1 VRVFIAGATGL
12 VGSAVATALKV
23 RGHDVIALV
32 RTDADAQRL
41 RTLGYQPVIGDVTA
55 PETWQKQAAGADAH
69 VHAAFLRTGTRLGRR
84 WVRNAQAVDRKAFRA
99 LVRAAE
105 AGGRCKALCYT
116 SGISIFGDH
125 GEAWI
130 DESAALRPGAIGAIK
145 RAGEEMVAD
154 AFKAGLPAFSL
165 RPGLVYA
172 PSGVFRDFFLKPAAG
187 GRFSYIGSGTAYH
200 STVSVGD
207 LAQAYCLAIEK
218 PMPGQALNVVD
229 DKPLRWV
236 EFAELLLKGFGGG
249 QAKGA
254 PPWLVSIFAGHPLVE
269 MLTASYRVKNSW
281 IKEVLGWQPRYP
293 TLADGLLPIIAEY
306 RGRLPASAPELS

>member
-1 VRVFIAGATGL
+1 
-12 VGSAVATALKV
+12 VGSAVATGLKA
-23 RGHDVIALV
+23 RGHDVITLV
-32 RTDADAQRL
+32 RTAPDARRL
-41 RTLGYQPVIGDVTA
+41 RTLGYQPVIGDATA

-69 VHAAFLRTGTRLGRR
+69 VHAAFLRPGRRLGRR
-84 WVRNAQAVDRKAFRA
+84 WVRDAQAADRKAFGA

-125 GEAWI
+125 GDAWI

-187 GRFSYIGSGTAYH
+187 GRFNYIGSGTAYH

-218 PMPGQALNVVD
+218 PIPGRTLNVVD
-229 DKPLRWV
+229 DRPLRWT
-236 EFAELLLKGFGGG
+236 EFAAVLLKGFGGG
-249 QAKGA
+249 RAKSA
-254 PPWLVSIFAGHPLVE
+254 PPWLVSMFAGQPLVE
-269 MLTASYRVKNSW
+269 MLTASYRVRNTR
-281 IKEVLGWQPRYP
+281 IKETLGWQPQYA
-293 TLADGLLPIIAEY
+293 TLADGLLPIIADYSRRPPRVPSMTNE
-306 RGRLPASAPELS
+306 

>member
-1 VRVFIAGATGL
+1 
-12 VGSAVATALKV
+12 VGSAVATALKA
-23 RGHDVIALV
+23 RGHDVITLV
-32 RTDADAQRL
+32 RTDADAKRL
-41 RTLGYQPVIGDVTA
+41 HTLGFQPVIGDATA
-55 PETWQKQAAGADAH
+55 PETWQKQAARADAH
-69 VHAAFLRTGTRLGRR
+69 VHAAFLRPGRRLGSR
-84 WVRNAQAVDRKAFRA
+84 WVRNAQAADREAFRA

-125 GEAWI
+125 GDAWI
-130 DESAALRPGAIGAIK
+130 DEAAALRPGAIGAIK

-165 RPGLVYA
+165 RPGLVCA

-200 STVSVGD
+200 STVAVSD

-218 PMPGQALNVVD
+218 PVPGQALNVVD
-229 DKPLRWV
+229 DRPLRWA

-249 QAKGA
+249 RAKSA
-254 PPWLVSIFAGHPLVE
+254 PPWLVSFFAGQPLVE
-269 MLTASYRVKNSW
+269 MLTASYRVRNDR
-281 IKEVLGWQPRYP
+281 IKEMLGWQPQYP
-293 TLADGLLPIIAEY
+293 TLAEGLLPIIADY
-306 RGRLPASAPELS
+306 GRRPPRSLNDK

>member
-1 VRVFIAGATGL
+1 VRVFITGATGL
-12 VGSAVATALKV
+12 VGSAVATALKA
-23 RGHDVIALV
+23 RGHDVITLV
-32 RTDADAQRL
+32 RRDADAERL

-69 VHAAFLRTGTRLGRR
+69 VHAAFLRPGRRLGRS
-84 WVRNAQAVDRKAFRA
+84 WVRNAQTVDCTAFQA

-125 GEAWI
+125 GDAWI
-130 DESAALRPGAIGAIK
+130 DESAALCPGAIGAVK

-172 PSGVFRDFFLKPAAG
+172 SSGVFRDFFLAPAAS
-187 GRFSYIGSGTAYH
+187 GRFGYIGNGAAYH

-218 PMPGQALNVVD
+218 PIPGQALNVVD

-249 QAKGA
+249 SAKGA
-254 PPWLVSIFAGHPLVE
+254 PPWLASIFAGQPLVE
-269 MLTASYRVKNSW
+269 MLTASYRVRNNR
-281 IKEVLGWQPRYP
+281 IKEMLGWEPQYP
-293 TLADGLLPIIAEY
+293 TLGDGLLPIIAEY
-306 RGRLPASAPELS
+306 SRRPPRSL